1 MILVKKKYGGGQ
13 KYNISRNV
21 KIREEVFG
29 WMINKIIHM
38 IKGVIIINI
47 EYKNAN

>member
-1 MILVKKKYGGGQ
+1 MILVKERNGRGQ

-21 KIREEVFG
+21 KIKGKSVIG

-38 IKGVIIINI
+38 IKGVITINGI
-47 EYKNAN
+47 